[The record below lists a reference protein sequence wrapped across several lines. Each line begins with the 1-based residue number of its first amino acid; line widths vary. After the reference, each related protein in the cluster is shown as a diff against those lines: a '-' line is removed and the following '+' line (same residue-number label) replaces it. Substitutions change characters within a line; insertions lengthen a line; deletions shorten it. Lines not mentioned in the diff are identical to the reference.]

1 MGKYIL
7 KRILIA
13 IPTLIGITIIDY
25 AIMCMA
31 GNPLE
36 MLQGARISQAAIE
49 AQKAAL
55 GLDQPFYIQ
64 YFVWLSNLLQG
75 NMGYSVKTYQS
86 VSAMIGSHLGPT
98 LLLMGVSLI
107 VSLLMAV
114 PAGIYSAI
122 HQYSKGDYTV
132 VTLSFFGSSIPG
144 FFLSLL
150 LVYLFTVKLGWLPSG
165 GMTTLGSSGGAA
177 DIAAHMVMPVIVL
190 SVSMAGTNIRYI
202 RSAVLE
208 ILQQDYLRTARAKG
222 LGRRR
227 VVNQHAL
234 RNAMVPIVTVIGMEI
249 PVLFG
254 GAVIVEQ
261 LFSWPGL
268 GLMTMSD
275 IMSRDYPELMGVCL
289 LSAVVVLAGNLITDI
304 LYAVVNPTIQYQ

>member
-177 DIAAHMVMPVIVL
+177 DIAAHMVMPVIML

-234 RNAMVPIVTVIGMEI
+234 RNA
-249 PVLFG
+249 
-254 GAVIVEQ
+254 
-261 LFSWPGL
+261 
-268 GLMTMSD
+268 
-275 IMSRDYPELMGVCL
+275 CL
-289 LSAVVVLAGNLITDI
+289 LYTSRCV
-304 LYAVVNPTIQYQ
+304 